1 VKWFQALKVLGID
14 PEFTLSD
21 KDDAEINAM
30 QEVWP
35 LAKHQLCAWHALR
48 AWKRR
53 LAKLLE
59 GLAFYDAKEA
69 HCLFAII
76 DETWLPYSRLGEKEV
91 C

>member
-1 VKWFQALKVLGID
+1 MNWFQALKVLGID

-35 LAKHQLCAWHALR
+35 LAKHQLCAW
-48 AWKRR
+48 KRR
-53 LAKLLE
+53 LAKLVK

-69 HCLFAII
+69 HRLFAII
-76 DETWLPYSRLGEKEV
+76 DEAWLPYSRLGKKQV